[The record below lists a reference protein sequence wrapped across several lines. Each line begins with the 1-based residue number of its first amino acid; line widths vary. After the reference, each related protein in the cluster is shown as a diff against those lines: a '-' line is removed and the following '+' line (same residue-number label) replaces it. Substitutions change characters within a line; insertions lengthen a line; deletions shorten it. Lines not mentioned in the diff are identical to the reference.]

1 MELDSLITG
10 AETTATLEI
19 EHSFTLQTGYKIKMV
34 VSGDM
39 GFSTTS
45 TTSNCVVVSFL
56 LSNLKSETSGSI
68 SASACS
74 VTA

>member
-1 MELDSLITG
+1 VVTDWEALQVRTYTFVEMELDSQITG
-10 AETTATLEI
+10 AVTTATLEI

-45 TTSNCVVVSFL
+45 TTSNCVSGK
-56 LSNLKSETSGSI
+56 LSP
-68 SASACS
+68 
-74 VTA
+74 